1 MKDDNLYVE
10 SLTIGDLKSI
20 IKDVVREVVIEEL
33 SKINFTQIQQINPVT
48 YPYPQY
54 PWQNPVWCNTK
65 VTTNTIESP
74 CGSLG
79 YKGKQPPVN
88 EI

>member
-20 IKDVVREVVIEEL
+20 IKDVVREVVAEEL
-33 SKINFTQIQQINPVT
+33 SKINFTQIQQINPI
-48 YPYPQY
+48 PYPAVPEY

-65 VTTNTIESP
+65 VTTNTIEDV
-74 CGSLG
+74 
-79 YKGKQPPVN
+79 KPP
-88 EI
+88 IKKL

>member
-20 IKDVVREVVIEEL
+20 IKYVVREVVIEEL
-33 SKINFTQIQQINPVT
+33 SKINFTQIQQINPI
-48 YPYPQY
+48 PYPTIPEY

-65 VTTNTIESP
+65 VTTNTIESS
-74 CGSLG
+74 GASLG
-79 YKGKQPPVN
+79 YKNKD
-88 EI
+88 

>member
-33 SKINFTQIQQINPVT
+33 SKINFNL
-48 YPYPQY
+48 
-54 PWQNPVWCNTK
+54 TK
-65 VTTNTIESP
+65 
-74 CGSLG
+74 
-79 YKGKQPPVN
+79 
-88 EI
+88 